1 MRLWAALFL
10 LWMTL
15 PANAQAAFPCPTTT
29 IGWAL
34 QWPGPITSI
43 AYDSQDQ
50 LLFVIWNNT
59 RAQAFDK
66 VPTGIMVAL
75 SYTQNPSAI
84 YYGSLVPAYHQIL
97 LSQKDNCPL
106 SFEGGGHIWTD

>member
-1 MRLWAALFL
+1 MRLLLALGFSFL
-10 LWMTL
+10 ST
-15 PANAQAAFPCPTTT
+15 ACFAQAAFPCPKTT

-34 QWPGPITSI
+34 QWPGPITS
-43 AYDSQDQ
+43 ASYDSQDQ
-50 LLFVIWNNT
+50 LLYIVWGNT
-59 RAQAFDK
+59 RAQAFTK

-97 LSQKDNCPL
+97 LSQKDNCPM
-106 SFEGGGHIWTD
+106 SWEGGSYIWTD

>member
-1 MRLWAALFL
+1 MRLVLILVFL
-10 LWMTL
+10 LSSV
-15 PANAQAAFPCPTTT
+15 PAFAQAAFPCPKTT

-34 QWPGPITSI
+34 QWPGPITS
-43 AYDSQDQ
+43 ASYDSQDR
-50 LLFVIWNNT
+50 LLYIVWNNT
-59 RAQAFDK
+59 QAQAFAN

-75 SYTQNPSAI
+75 SYTQTPSYI

-106 SFEGGGHIWTD
+106 SFEGGHYIWTD